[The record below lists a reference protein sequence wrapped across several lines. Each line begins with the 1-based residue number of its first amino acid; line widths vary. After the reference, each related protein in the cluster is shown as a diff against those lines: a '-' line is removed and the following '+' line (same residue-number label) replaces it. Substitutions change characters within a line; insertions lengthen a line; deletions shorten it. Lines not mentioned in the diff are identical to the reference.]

1 MIRQGPYALSI
12 AVRRFLACMDD
23 EKEAIGRGRNGGFV
37 SLIRPATATLGA
49 PLAASHYADART
61 LSTAVIAAIIIGG
74 VNSNL
79 PRKLSFKI

>member
-1 MIRQGPYALSI
+1 M
-12 AVRRFLACMDD
+12 
-23 EKEAIGRGRNGGFV
+23 
-37 SLIRPATATLGA
+37 RPATATLGA

-79 PRKLSFKI
+79 LEN

>member
-23 EKEAIGRGRNGGFV
+23 QKRGRWARQKWGFV
-37 SLIRPATATLGA
+37 SLMRPATATLGA

-79 PRKLSFKI
+79 LEN